1 MFAERSRIVNTI
13 GLTGQSDAIINSAA
27 VAQERSSTISK
38 QMKVTVFLQNII
50 EAACGVKTPNLE
62 RDNQVILLLS
72 CSTGSG
78 RTRGKQLE
86 VVRED
91 FLEEVRFES

>member
-13 GLTGQSDAIINSAA
+13 GLTGQSDAIVNSAA

-62 RDNQVILLLS
+62 RETTKWSYCCRVQ
-72 CSTGSG
+72 
-78 RTRGKQLE
+78 QE
-86 VVRED
+86 VVGQEGNSWR
-91 FLEEVRFES
+91 